1 MSMLKPTPEELRA
14 GFEAAASECECIAIK
29 SLRQSVYMRQITGA
43 MRQALI
49 TVQEMVEAKPDG
61 KKYLSPSVVIA
72 AALCDAE
79 GAPLYEFDVAV
90 RWIGQQRAAVQ
101 DELFEHALR
110 ITGLGDRAVEDAEK
124 KSSSSQSEESGTNL
138 PSSSVDAP

>member
-29 SLRQSVYMRQITGA
+29 SLRQSVYMRQ
-43 MRQALI
+43 
-49 TVQEMVEAKPDG
+49 
-61 KKYLSPSVVIA
+61 KYLSPSVVIA